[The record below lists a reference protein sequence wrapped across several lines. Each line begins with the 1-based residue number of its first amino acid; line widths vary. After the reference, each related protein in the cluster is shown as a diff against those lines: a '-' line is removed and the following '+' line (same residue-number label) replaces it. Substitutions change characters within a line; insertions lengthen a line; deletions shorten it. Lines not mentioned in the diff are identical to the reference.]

1 MRYQLGPYILDTT
14 LRKLT
19 DAQSGALIS
28 ESDRL
33 ILVLKLLAE
42 QYPDHLSKE
51 SLIKHLW
58 PDEAVSDWALS
69 RLIADLRSLL
79 ANGEQETTYI
89 RTLRGKG
96 FRLAVPVTPLSDD
109 SQHEALF
116 STTRGITAPGS
127 TPQRPLRYG
136 LAALLV
142 CLLLLVIG
150 SAVYLTHQPPRA
162 DANPAADSEFLPKLP
177 IETTLIPA
185 RTLALPVDSRWLVND
200 ELLDETPFRPAI
212 FDLQPGKHI
221 YTTLIQGPLNLQGA
235 KLVFRIKVDQQVAAS
250 RFEKFILFAQSF
262 VGSWPGEWDCNF
274 AGQLKVGE
282 QDITCEIQE
291 PGVFFLLGEG
301 DYSRIGIQTLG
312 AEVSGRLEILAAHIE
327 LPASLPLDHH
337 WRLSHKG
344 PLEADQGLRIP
355 LKGHITSVA
364 YDIAGPLSLQNRA
377 IAMTLKINEDVAHS
391 IISIQ
396 PFVQRTIDDWSGHW
410 NCLITADQ
418 LTTEGDT
425 YYCEITHH
433 YVDIAAGEYLQIGFH
448 AKGRNMTGHIQ
459 LMGVN
464 ILQR

>member
-109 SQHEALF
+109 SQREAPF
-116 STTRGITAPGS
+116 STTPGS

-150 SAVYLTHQPPRA
+150 SAVYLTHKPPRA
-162 DANPAADSEFLPKLP
+162 DANPATDSEFLPKLP

-235 KLVFRIKVDQQVAAS
+235 KLVLRIKVDQQVAAS

-262 VGSWPGEWDCNF
+262 FGSWPGEWDCNF

-291 PGVFFLLGEG
+291 PGVFFLLGES

-312 AEVSGRLEILAAHIE
+312 AEVSGRLEILAAYIE
-327 LPASLPLDHH
+327 LPASLPLDRH

-344 PLEADQGLRIP
+344 PLQVDQSLHIP

-425 YYCEITHH
+425 YYCEITHD
-433 YVDIAAGEYLQIGFH
+433 YVDIAVGEYLQIGFH